1 MTIKQQGGI
10 FGRNPTFN
18 DVTSASATTND
29 LTVNANGTGIIIS
42 GNNTSAGSKN
52 NLRFVDTDAS
62 VASGQ
67 QVGRI
72 EFYTSDAGNE
82 GINAYIEGRD
92 GSSSGSGSIVLGTGN
107 SGAAVDRLELVSGGN
122 LNLLTG
128 NLVISTSG
136 KGIDFSATSGTGT
149 SELFD
154 DYEEG
159 TWTPTIIG
167 GTTAG
172 SGTYSQQDGVYTKVG
187 NLVTVSCYLAFTAH
201 TGTGHMKISGLPFAG
216 VGSSVDFQAG
226 ATQAQ
231 YVNAGTGATQ
241 LCASVVTT
249 ASDISLY
256 GFVNNAVKV
265 ATQVNA
271 SGSGSQL
278 AITLTYRTT

>member
-1 MTIKQQGGI
+1 MTIKQNGGI

-18 DVTSASATTND
+18 NLDVDGLSNF
-29 LTVNANGTGIIIS
+29 
-42 GNNTSAGSKN
+42 NNTVRIARSTGT
-52 NLRFVDTDAS
+52 LLELYDADGGWAASTFS
-62 VASGQ
+62 VTNG
-67 QVGRI
+67 
-72 EFYTSDAGNE
+72 
-82 GINAYIEGRD
+82 GRD
-92 GSSSGSGSIVLGTGN
+92 MTIFAPQDIIFTQEGLETARFLDGGGLTFNGN
-107 SGAAVDRLELVSGGN
+107 TAAANAL
-122 LNLLTG
+122 
-128 NLVISTSG
+128 
-136 KGIDFSATSGTGT
+136 
-149 SELFD
+149 D

-216 VGSSVDFQAG
+216 IGSSVDFQAG

-256 GFVNNAVKV
+256 GFVNSAAKV

-271 SGSGSQL
+271 SSSGSQL

>member
-29 LTVNANGTGIIIS
+29 LTVNANGTGITIS
-42 GNNTSAGSKN
+42 GNNTSSGSKN

-92 GSSSGSGSIVLGTGN
+92 GSSSGSGSIVLGAGN

-128 NLVISTSG
+128 NLVIGTSG

-159 TWTPTIIG
+159 TWTVELYDAASG
-167 GTTAG
+167 GNVSPTTATG
-172 SGTYSQQDGVYTKVG
+172 YYTKMGRQVSITFSLSNIDTTGMTSGNQLYFTLPFTAGFVSAGSLVLESFALASGRTWVSSWVNAADARGRFRQSGDAVTAASLTVGTITSGT
-187 NLVTVSCYLAFTAH
+187 
-201 TGTGHMKISGLPFAG
+201 
-216 VGSSVDFQAG
+216 
-226 ATQAQ
+226 
-231 YVNAGTGATQ
+231 
-241 LCASVVTT
+241 
-249 ASDISLY
+249 SDIERC
-256 GFVNNAVKV
+256 
-265 ATQVNA
+265 
-271 SGSGSQL
+271 
-278 AITLTYRTT
+278 TLTYGS